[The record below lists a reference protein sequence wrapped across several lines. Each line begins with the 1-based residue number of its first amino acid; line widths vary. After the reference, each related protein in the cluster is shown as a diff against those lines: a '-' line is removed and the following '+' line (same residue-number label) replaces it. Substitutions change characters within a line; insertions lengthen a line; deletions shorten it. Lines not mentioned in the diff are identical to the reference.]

1 MKLFEPI
8 KLSSQTLKNRI
19 AMSAMTRSR
28 ADLNG
33 IVGDLTVL
41 YYTQRASAGLIITE
55 AINIFMSAPCLLKGT
70 R

>member
-1 MKLFEPI
+1 
-8 KLSSQTLKNRI
+8 
-19 AMSAMTRSR
+19 MSAMTRSR